1 MTADR
6 DAFPYRHLSLG
17 KIPFLLYNEGNF
29 YTHIKSV
36 LLMDTHNPFTELGHC
51 HNEADVSPRE
61 RRLVFVNGRP
71 GEDQEQ
77 QPETGANAAQDAVAQ
92 NLHRRRE
99 DINQQAM
106 GAAAQARGEQGFQDA
121 THPSPNRT
129 RDRMTTAGTE
139 GRNERGTET
148 RNTPREEA
156 QDTQRNDPTR
166 QPAATSATPAAETG
180 RGETPSAHGLE
191 LSKRPQSAAVNAIVT
206 SGVVGGSVA
215 AGMNAAKLAN
225 IPVLGKFASLIGG
238 GLNAASNGISSLL
251 TQAGAPT
258 QLSFLANPWVI
269 GLATP
274 VLGLWMLGKYRIH
287 TLKNFY
293 LSNPHSPN
301 AKDTLERI
309 QQMENTQNILART
322 WYPIRE
328 GMKLVTGAVRLP
340 FRIIPEPL
348 GFLTGRAAGFVA
360 GIGKK
365 LGGLKD
371 IASWPFRNFKHL
383 AVGGIGGGAAAGIGT
398 SALGYALAGGAGA
411 SVLGPWAVPIATA
424 IGAIYGYHLSKRKK
438 SGGGAKLA
446 TDGE

>member
-1 MTADR
+1 
-6 DAFPYRHLSLG
+6 
-17 KIPFLLYNEGNF
+17 
-29 YTHIKSV
+29 
-36 LLMDTHNPFTELGHC
+36 MDTHNPFTELGHC

-61 RRLVFVNGRP
+61 RRLVFVNGQP

-77 QPETGANAAQDAVAQ
+77 QPEAGANAGQP
-92 NLHRRRE
+92 
-99 DINQQAM
+99 
-106 GAAAQARGEQGFQDA
+106 GAAEHVNRQAEQTGGQVRQLVPEAGQEQNVREA
-121 THPSPNRT
+121 TERNRPFSRT
-129 RDRMTTAGTE
+129 RDRRTNAGTE
-139 GRNERGTET
+139 GRSERGTET

-156 QDTQRNDPTR
+156 QNTQRNDPTR
-166 QPAATSATPAAETG
+166 QPPAPAAVPAAAPSQ
-180 RGETPSAHGLE
+180 GETASAHGLE
-191 LSKRPQSAAVNAIVT
+191 LSKKPQSAAVNAIVT

-225 IPVLGKFASLIGG
+225 VPVLGKFASIIGS

-251 TQAGAPT
+251 TQAGAPS